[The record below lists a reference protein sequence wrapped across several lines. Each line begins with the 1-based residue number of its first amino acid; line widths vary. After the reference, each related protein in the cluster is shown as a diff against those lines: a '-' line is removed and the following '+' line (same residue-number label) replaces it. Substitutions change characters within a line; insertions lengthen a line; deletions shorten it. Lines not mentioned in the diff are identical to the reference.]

1 MTTLRRAVS
10 GLLKGD
16 AAPTL
21 LATAL
26 LLVASG
32 PTWAASH
39 SSGGHGGGRGS
50 GGHASGGGGGHQG
63 RGGGGGFHGSGG
75 SRGFHGSGGG
85 GGFHSSGGGG
95 GFRFQGPAP
104 HASAPMPH
112 GSMSFPGPRFAV
124 PSGGRVGGGLAAS
137 PPRSF
142 SSSGGRTV
150 LPVRPGAQ
158 GGPNRQPHVSR
169 GSRGDFDDRFG
180 RRFDRDFDHRFDH
193 RFDRDF
199 DRRFS
204 RPFSRPFDRRFDRR
218 ISSRS
223 FFGRP
228 FYFDPFFDFYPFNGG
243 FGFGLGFG
251 GGWDYPNYGY
261 YPGYYGRGYYDGG
274 YYGGGYD
281 GGGYDGGGYDG
292 GYYGDGYGGSNYGD
306 GNYGDDY
313 SSGGRNANHENQGA
327 LEQFDR
333 DDGASWHDRAR
344 RDREAYRDRS
354 QDMPRQAR
362 PSGSRRY
369 DAPAGRDA
377 PDVDSTRD
385 SRASR
390 LRLSI
395 EPADASVYVDGRFV
409 GTGAEIAGRDS
420 GLVVSSG
427 PHKLEVVR
435 PGRRSEE
442 RDFAAAA
449 RKDVRLEV
457 RLEPSG
463 RP

>member
-63 RGGGGGFHGSGG
+63 RGGGGGFHSSGG

-85 GGFHSSGGGG
+85 GGFH
-95 GFRFQGPAP
+95 FQGPAP

-112 GSMSFPGPRFAV
+112 GSASFPGPRFAV
-124 PSGGRVGGGLAAS
+124 PSGGRVGGGSAAS

-142 SSSGGRTV
+142 SSPGGRTV
-150 LPVRPGAQ
+150 LPARPGTH

-180 RRFDRDFDHRFDH
+180 RDFGRRFDRFDRGRRFD
-193 RFDRDF
+193 RDRDF
-199 DRRFS
+199 DRFG
-204 RPFSRPFDRRFDRR
+204 RR

-223 FFGRP
+223 FIGRP
-228 FYFDPFFDFYPFNGG
+228 FYFDPFFDFYPFYGG
-243 FGFGLGFG
+243 FGFGLRLG

-261 YPGYYGRGYYDGG
+261 SPGYYDGG

-281 GGGYDGGGYDG
+281 RGGYDVGGYDGGGYDVG
-292 GYYGDGYGGSNYGD
+292 GYDGGGYDRGYYGDGYGGSNYGD
-306 GNYGDDY
+306 RNYGDDY
-313 SSGGRNANHENQGA
+313 SSGGRK
-327 LEQFDR
+327 FDR
-333 DDGASWHDRAR
+333 DDGASWRDRAR

-354 QDMPRQAR
+354 QDMPRQAP

-369 DAPAGRDA
+369 DAPPDRGA

-395 EPADASVYVDGRFV
+395 EPDDASVYIDGQFV

-442 RDFAAAA
+442 RHFAAAA
-449 RKDVRLEV
+449 RKDVSLEV

-463 RP
+463 PR